1 MSSGWY
7 GFDLDGT
14 IANDS
19 NLGTF
24 SPYIIG
30 PPVKAIVDMI
40 KAFIAEG
47 KTCKIFTAR
56 VHLHDPIKKQQMIER
71 IQDYLEKECGLPR
84 LEVTNVKTTSLRAL
98 YDDRAFH
105 VVRNEGR
112 VIRP

>member
-1 MSSGWY
+1 MSGWY

-14 IANDS
+14 LANDS

-30 PPVKAIVDMI
+30 PPVKAIVDLI
-40 KAFIAEG
+40 KQHLAEG

-56 VHLHDPIKKQQMIER
+56 VHLHDPVKKQAMIDR
-71 IQDYLEKECGLPR
+71 IQDYLEKQCGLPR
-84 LEVTNVKTTSLRAL
+84 LEVTNIKTTSLRAL

-105 VVRNEGR
+105 VIRNTG
-112 VIRP
+112 VILKP

>member
-1 MSSGWY
+1 MSNGWY

-30 PPVKAIVDMI
+30 PPIKPMVDMI
-40 KAFIAEG
+40 KSFLAEG

-56 VHLHDPIKKQQMIER
+56 VHLHDPIKKQQMVNR

-84 LEVTNVKTTSLRAL
+84 LEVTNIKTL

-105 VVRNEGR
+105 VVRNTG
-112 VIRP
+112 VVVRP

>member
-1 MSSGWY
+1 MSGWY

-14 IANDS
+14 LANDS
-19 NLGTF
+19 NLGVF

-30 PPVKAIVDMI
+30 PPIPAIVDLI
-40 KAFIAEG
+40 NQHLAEG

-56 VHLHDPIKKQQMIER
+56 VHLHDPVKKQAMINR
-71 IQDYLEKECGLPR
+71 IQDYLEKECKLPR

-105 VVRNEGR
+105 VIRNTG
-112 VIRP
+112 IILKP

>member
-1 MSSGWY
+1 MSGWY

-14 IANDS
+14 IAKDS

-30 PPVKAIVDMI
+30 PPVKSIVDFI
-40 KAFIAEG
+40 KQLLSEG

-56 VHLHDPIKKQQMIER
+56 VHLHDEVKKQAMINR

-84 LEVTNVKTTSLRAL
+84 LEVTNIKTTKMIAL

-105 VVRNEGR
+105 VIRNTG
-112 VIRP
+112 VILKP